1 MGSVA
6 DGVWAI
12 VVAGGSSSRFGRPK
26 QFAGLG
32 DGSVLDQSV
41 RTARRSAEGVVAVV
55 PEGGPR
61 SVDGADEVVTGGTT
75 RSESVRRGLAKVPA
89 GAEVILVHDA
99 ARPLASTAL
108 FDAVVAAVRDG
119 AEVVTPAIPVTDTL
133 RSRTGGV
140 VDRDALVAVQ
150 TPQGF
155 RATVL
160 RAAHDSGADA
170 TDDAT
175 LAESVGAAVVT
186 VDGDRWNLKIT
197 EPDDLVVAEAI
208 WRSRSGS

>member
-1 MGSVA
+1 
-6 DGVWAI
+6 VWAI
-12 VVAGGSSSRFGRPK
+12 VVAGGSSSRFGSPK
-26 QFAGLG
+26 QFATLG
-32 DGSVLDQSV
+32 DVTVLDHSV
-41 RTARRSAEGVVAVV
+41 RTARRSVDGVVAVV
-55 PEGGPR
+55 PEGGP
-61 SVDGADEVVTGGTT
+61 DAIAGADVVVTGGPT
-75 RSESVRRGLAKVPA
+75 RSESVRRGLARVPA

-99 ARPLASTAL
+99 ARPLATPAL
-108 FDAVVAAVRDG
+108 FDAVVAAVRGG
-119 AEVVTPAIPVTDTL
+119 AEVVTPAVPVTDTL
-133 RSRTGGV
+133 RSRTGGT

-160 RAAHDSGADA
+160 RAAHDSGAEA
-170 TDDAT
+170 TDDVT

-208 WRSRSGS
+208 WRLRTSS

>member
-12 VVAGGSSSRFGRPK
+12 VVAGGSSSRFGSPK
-26 QFAGLG
+26 QFARLG

-41 RTARRSAEGVVAVV
+41 RTARLSADGVVAVV
-55 PEGGPR
+55 PEGGPD
-61 SVDGADEVVTGGTT
+61 SIDGADAVVTGGVT
-75 RSESVRRGLAKVPA
+75 RSESVRRGLAQVPA
-89 GAEVILVHDA
+89 AAQVILVHDA
-99 ARPLASTAL
+99 ARPLATPAL
-108 FDAVVAAVRDG
+108 FAAVVGAVRDG
-119 AEVVTPAIPVTDTL
+119 ADVVTPAIPVTDTL
-133 RSRTGGV
+133 RSRTGGA

-160 RAAHDSGADA
+160 RAAHDSGAEA

-175 LAESVGAAVVT
+175 LAESVGAAVET

-208 WRSRSGS
+208 WQSRTSP